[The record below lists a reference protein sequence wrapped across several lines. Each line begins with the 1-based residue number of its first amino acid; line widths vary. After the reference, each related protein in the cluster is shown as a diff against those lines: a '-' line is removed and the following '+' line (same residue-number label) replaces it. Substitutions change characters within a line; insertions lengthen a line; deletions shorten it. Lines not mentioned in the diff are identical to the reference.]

1 MAPVPPCPALIPSI
15 SSNLHLKRSA
25 QGSIHLQSCEG
36 TRGGEREAENLRLG
50 ETGLQVGL
58 LVSRETHP
66 LAKAAPQ
73 RQDMTA
79 KGSQAQVTGALWTE
93 GGCGQ

>member
-1 MAPVPPCPALIPSI
+1 M
-15 SSNLHLKRSA
+15 
-25 QGSIHLQSCEG
+25 
-36 TRGGEREAENLRLG
+36 
-50 ETGLQVGL
+50 QVGL

-79 KGSQAQVTGALWTE
+79 KGSQAQVTEPFGLKVGVDSNLLEWGHHPQSPSWALGRGCFSHMLDTQVPR
-93 GGCGQ
+93 GGWGGRRV